1 MVVVGPYYRP
11 GQKRNRVNWR
21 KLAHLVL
28 RSARKCSAHAG
39 QVNECNNA
47 VVREGTGVY
56 VMPSFFIS
64 SLVTCSAAVSLPIFA
79 ELW

>member
-11 GQKRNRVNWR
+11 GQKRNRVIRR
-21 KLAHLVL
+21 KLAHFDL

-39 QVNECNNA
+39 QVNECNSA

-56 VMPSFFIS
+56 VKPSFLIS
-64 SLVTCSAAVSLPIFA
+64 S
-79 ELW
+79 